1 MANDKKKMS
10 KSQFVAAVAEKS
22 GLTKKQAITALEAI
36 NDVVKGEID
45 KKGPGEVTL
54 PGLLKINVVVK
65 PAVPAGERRNPFTGE
80 MKMYPAK
87 PARRVVKARPLKAL
101 KDAV

>member
-1 MANDKKKMS
+1 MANNKRMS
-10 KSQFVAAVAEKS
+10 KSQFVAAVAETS
-22 GLTKKQAITALEAI
+22 GLGKKEASAALAAMNTIVTSEL
-36 NDVVKGEID
+36 NRNGEI
-45 KKGPGEVTL
+45 TI
-54 PGLLKINVVVK
+54 PGLLKLVVVQK

-87 PARRVVKARPLKAL
+87 PARKVVKARPIKAL